1 MQEFEWDK
9 KKAKSNA
16 QKHGISFDEAITV
29 FKDPFSITILDPDHS
44 DDETRFIDIG
54 FSDQGRLLVV
64 IYTERNDYIRIISSR
79 VANKAEQET
88 YERDE

>member
-1 MQEFEWDK
+1 MQQFKWDER
-9 KKAKSNA
+9 KARRNR
-16 QKHGISFDEAITV
+16 QKHGISFDEATTI

-64 IYTERNDYIRIISSR
+64 VYTERDDHIRIISSR
-79 VANKAEQET
+79 VAHKAEQES